1 MGTSDCTHCTQQE
14 AKFMDHKVS
23 IVNMGW
29 DSLCPALDAIRQQKS
44 CLLTECKGANEYGG
58 VL

>member
-1 MGTSDCTHCTQQE
+1 
-14 AKFMDHKVS
+14 MDHKVS

-29 DSLCPALDAIRQQKS
+29 DSLCPALDAIWQQKS
-44 CLLTECKGANEYGG
+44 SPLVEYKGGNEYED